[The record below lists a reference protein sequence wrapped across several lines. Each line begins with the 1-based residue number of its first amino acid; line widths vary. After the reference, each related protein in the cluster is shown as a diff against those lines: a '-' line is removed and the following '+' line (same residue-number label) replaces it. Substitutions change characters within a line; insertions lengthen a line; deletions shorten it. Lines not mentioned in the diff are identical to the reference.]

1 MATVTSILEEAKEY
15 AKGRKCDY
23 HDYEYFKRK
32 LHNIGEYGHEYQ
44 LAKILKIQEDETCK
58 KGFKNVTMDKCKNCP
73 KYRGRKNNHKTE
85 SVKSRRQKDKD
96 RHDRQTW

>member
-1 MATVTSILEEAKEY
+1 MAKDRLNPCIHYV
-15 AKGRKCDY
+15 C
-23 HDYEYFKRK
+23 
-32 LHNIGEYGHEYQ
+32 YG
-44 LAKILKIQEDETCK
+44 ETCK

-73 KYRGRKNNHKTE
+73 KYCGRKNNHKTE